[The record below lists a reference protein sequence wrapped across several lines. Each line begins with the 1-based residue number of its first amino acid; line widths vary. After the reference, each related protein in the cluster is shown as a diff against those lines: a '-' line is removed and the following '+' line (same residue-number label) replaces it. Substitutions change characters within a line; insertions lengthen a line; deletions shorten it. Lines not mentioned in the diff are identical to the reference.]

1 MDRAVLP
8 VLVLLAASLVLGG
21 GGSPSPLPELLLQ
34 LGAAVLAFA
43 WYRAMVGTGR
53 AMSRPALIA
62 AAIFLA
68 LPLLQL
74 VPLPPSLWH
83 SMPGRGPEIEA
94 LSLIGA
100 ADRWRPWSMAPDR
113 TLAGVLSSLPP
124 LLMLVMAASL
134 RRRERALLLALASAV
149 ALVSLFVG
157 VGQMR
162 GDLFDF
168 YGSGNQVILGFQAN
182 RNTTA
187 DILLV
192 GLLAAVTSLRLWNEG
207 RGERIGPAPLLVLV
221 AVLSMLVGVGVF
233 MTGSR
238 AGIALFALTMP
249 AALALAWPRGA
260 GGRKAALGAAMVGAI
275 VVVGLGASLTLSAN
289 QSVTRVVTRFAADHE
304 TRPDL
309 WRDTRYAIDATMPF
323 GSGVG
328 TFVPVMFA
336 AERLEVVD
344 TKLPNRAHNEYLEY
358 ALEGGAFAA
367 LAALLLVVLFAVF
380 TVREWRSDA
389 PFARA
394 QISCALAAFT
404 LVALHSMVDYPFR
417 SMSMATLIAVMAALL
432 LPPPERSR
440 AG

>member
-1 MDRAVLP
+1 
-8 VLVLLAASLVLGG
+8 
-21 GGSPSPLPELLLQ
+21 
-34 LGAAVLAFA
+34 
-43 WYRAMVGTGR
+43 
-53 AMSRPALIA
+53 
-62 AAIFLA
+62 
-68 LPLLQL
+68 
-74 VPLPPSLWH
+74 
-83 SMPGRGPEIEA
+83 
-94 LSLIGA
+94 
-100 ADRWRPWSMAPDR
+100 
-113 TLAGVLSSLPP
+113 
-124 LLMLVMAASL
+124 
-134 RRRERALLLALASAV
+134 
-149 ALVSLFVG
+149 
-157 VGQMR
+157 
-162 GDLFDF
+162 
-168 YGSGNQVILGFQAN
+168 
-182 RNTTA
+182 
-187 DILLV
+187 
-192 GLLAAVTSLRLWNEG
+192 
-207 RGERIGPAPLLVLV
+207 
-221 AVLSMLVGVGVF
+221 VF

-367 LAALLLVVLFAVF
+367 LVALLLVVLFAVF
-380 TVREWRSDA
+380 AVREWRSDA

>member
-1 MDRAVLP
+1 
-8 VLVLLAASLVLGG
+8 
-21 GGSPSPLPELLLQ
+21 
-34 LGAAVLAFA
+34 
-43 WYRAMVGTGR
+43 
-53 AMSRPALIA
+53 
-62 AAIFLA
+62 
-68 LPLLQL
+68 
-74 VPLPPSLWH
+74 
-83 SMPGRGPEIEA
+83 
-94 LSLIGA
+94 
-100 ADRWRPWSMAPDR
+100 
-113 TLAGVLSSLPP
+113 
-124 LLMLVMAASL
+124 MLVMAASL

-367 LAALLLVVLFAVF
+367 LVALLLVVLFAVF
-380 TVREWRSDA
+380 AVREWRSDA

>member
-43 WYRAMVGTGR
+43 WYRAMVGAGR

-94 LSLIGA
+94 LSLVGA

-238 AGIALFALTMP
+238 AGI
-249 AALALAWPRGA
+249 
-260 GGRKAALGAAMVGAI
+260 
-275 VVVGLGASLTLSAN
+275 
-289 QSVTRVVTRFAADHE
+289 
-304 TRPDL
+304 
-309 WRDTRYAIDATMPF
+309 
-323 GSGVG
+323 
-328 TFVPVMFA
+328 
-336 AERLEVVD
+336 
-344 TKLPNRAHNEYLEY
+344 
-358 ALEGGAFAA
+358 
-367 LAALLLVVLFAVF
+367 
-380 TVREWRSDA
+380 
-389 PFARA
+389 
-394 QISCALAAFT
+394 
-404 LVALHSMVDYPFR
+404 
-417 SMSMATLIAVMAALL
+417 
-432 LPPPERSR
+432 
-440 AG
+440 